1 MAKSW
6 RTPAARQILRS
17 GRIAGLREHRGQVIG
32 PAKRPAIITPA
43 ERDRALARIAARSA
57 TKTRAARTYLLSGM
71 LRCGRCGDRLFSQA
85 RHVNPDNGCAA
96 TCA

>member
-1 MAKSW
+1 MPNITPAGLREMVDRYLEGQSVKSLTVWLNESGIAPAVAKSW

-43 ERDRALARIAARSA
+43 EPDRVLAGSRRAR
-57 TKTRAARTYLLSGM
+57 
-71 LRCGRCGDRLFSQA
+71 
-85 RHVNPDNGCAA
+85 
-96 TCA
+96 